1 MSEYK
6 NWLFDQQE
14 HIATLTLNRPEHSNN
29 LTLET
34 FRELRDITNHLHAS
48 KDIWAVILEGTG
60 KHFSAGADVNVISSM
75 VEYPQGPFRETLLDM
90 QNCLDEFEA
99 LEKPTIA
106 KIRGFCLGGGMILA
120 LCCDF
125 RIASQRT
132 VLGFPEVKI
141 GVPVIMGT
149 QRVTRIT
156 GVATAKEL
164 ILLGRNFNAR
174 AAKEFGLVH
183 MVVPPDELDTAVARF
198 ATKFLKLPPRTVGA
212 AKRIINIGS
221 CLPLRASQD
230 LEIDVQAELLQS
242 PDFKEA
248 VTSFIEGR
256 SPHFIGE

>member
-1 MSEYK
+1 MTEYK

-14 HIATLTLNRPEHSNN
+14 RVATLTLNRPEHSNN

-34 FRELRDITNHLHAS
+34 FQELRDITDHLRDS
-48 KDIWAVILEGTG
+48 KDIWAVILEGKG
-60 KHFSAGADVNVISSM
+60 KHFSTGVDVNIISSM
-75 VEYPQGPFRETLLDM
+75 VDYPQGPFRETLLDM

-106 KIRGFCLGGGMILA
+106 KLRGFCLGGGMVIA

-132 VLGFPEVKI
+132 VLGFPEIKL
-141 GVPVIMGT
+141 GVPVIAGT
-149 QRVTRIT
+149 QRVTRIA
-156 GVATAKEL
+156 GVAATKEL
-164 ILLGRNFNAR
+164 ILVGRNFHAR
-174 AAKEFGLVH
+174 AAKEYGLVH
-183 MVVPPDELDTAVARF
+183 KVVPPDELDTAVARF
-198 ATKFLKLPPRTVGA
+198 ASKFLKLPSRTVGA
-212 AKRIINIGS
+212 AKRVIDVGS
-221 CLPLRASQD
+221 YLPLRASQD
-230 LEIDVQAELLQS
+230 LEIDMQAELLNS

>member
-1 MSEYK
+1 MTEYK

-14 HIATLTLNRPEHSNN
+14 RVATLTLNRPEHSNN

-34 FRELRDITNHLHAS
+34 FEELRTITDHIRAC
-48 KDIWAVILEGTG
+48 KDIWVVILEGKG
-60 KHFSAGADVNVISSM
+60 KHFSVGADVDIINSM
-75 VEYPQGPFRETLLDM
+75 VDYPQGPFRETLLDM

-106 KIRGFCLGGGMILA
+106 KLGGFCLGGGMILA

-149 QRVTRIT
+149 QRVTRIA
-156 GVATAKEL
+156 GVAMAKEF

-174 AAKEFGLVH
+174 AAKEYGLVH
-183 MVVPPDELDTAVARF
+183 KVVPPDELDSAVARF
-198 ATKFLKLPPRTVGA
+198 ANKFLKLPPRTVGG
-212 AKRIINIGS
+212 AKRLIDVGS
-221 CLPLRASQD
+221 YLPLRTSQD

-248 VTSFIEGR
+248 VTSYIQGR
-256 SPHFIGE
+256 PPRFIGE

>member
-1 MSEYK
+1 MSEYQ
-6 NWLFDQQE
+6 NWLFSQEE

-34 FRELRDITNHLHAS
+34 FQELRDITAHLRAS
-48 KDIWAVILEGTG
+48 KAIWAVIVEGKG
-60 KHFSAGADVNVISSM
+60 KHFSVGADVNIIRSM
-75 VEYPQGPFRETLLDM
+75 IDYPQEPFREALLDM
-90 QNCLDEFEA
+90 QDCLDEFEA

-106 KIRGFCLGGGMILA
+106 KLQGFCLGGGMILA

-149 QRVTRIT
+149 QRVARVA
-156 GVATAKEL
+156 GVSTTKEL
-164 ILLGRNFNAR
+164 ILLGRNFNSR
-174 AAKEFGLVH
+174 TAKEYGLVH
-183 MVVPPDELDTAVARF
+183 KVVPPDELDTAVARF
-198 ATKFLKLPPRTVGA
+198 ASKFLKLPPRTVGG
-212 AKRIINIGS
+212 AKRLIDVGS
-221 CLPLRASQD
+221 NLPLRASQD
-230 LEIDVQAELLQS
+230 LEIEVQAELLKS

-256 SPHFIGE
+256 PPRFIGE

>member
-48 KDIWAVILEGTG
+48 KDIWAVILESTG
-60 KHFSAGADVNVISSM
+60 KHFSVGADVSVISSM

-149 QRVTRIT
+149 QRVTRVA
-156 GVATAKEL
+156 GMATAKEL

-183 MVVPPDELDTAVARF
+183 KVVPPDELDTAVARF
-198 ATKFLKLPPRTVGA
+198 ATKFLKLPPRTEGA
-212 AKRIINIGS
+212 AKRIIEIGS
-221 CLPLRASQD
+221 YLPLRASQD

-256 SPHFIGE
+256 SPHFVGE

>member
-14 HIATLTLNRPEHSNN
+14 RIATLTLNRPEHSNN

-34 FRELRDITNHLHAS
+34 FQELRDITDHLRAS
-48 KDIWAVILEGTG
+48 KEIWVVILEGKG
-60 KHFSAGADVNVISSM
+60 KHFSIGADVNIISLM
-75 VEYPQGPFRETLLDM
+75 VDYPQGPFRETLLDM

-106 KIRGFCLGGGMILA
+106 KLRGFCLGGGMILA

-125 RIASQRT
+125 RVASQRT

-149 QRVTRIT
+149 KRVTRVA
-156 GVATAKEL
+156 GVATTKEL

-174 AAKEFGLVH
+174 AAKEYGLVH
-183 MVVPPDELDTAVARF
+183 KVVPPDELDTAVARF
-198 ATKFLKLPPRTVGA
+198 ASKFLKLPPRTVGA
-212 AKRIINIGS
+212 AKRVIDVGS
-221 CLPLRASQD
+221 YLPLRSSQD
-230 LEIDVQAELLQS
+230 LEIDAQAELLHS

-248 VTSFIEGR
+248 VNSYIEGR
-256 SPHFIGE
+256 PPRLIGE

>member
-6 NWLFDQQE
+6 NWLYNPQE
-14 HIATLTLNRPEHSNN
+14 RIATLTLNRPEHSNN

-34 FRELRDITNHLHAS
+34 FQELRDITNHLRTS
-48 KDIWAVILEGTG
+48 KDIWAVILEGKG
-60 KHFSAGADVNVISSM
+60 KHFSVGADVDVISSM
-75 VEYPQGPFRETLLDM
+75 VDYPQRPFREILLDM

-106 KIRGFCLGGGMILA
+106 KLRGFCLGGGMILA

-141 GVPVIMGT
+141 GVPVFMGT

-156 GVATAKEL
+156 GTATAKEL
-164 ILLGRNFNAR
+164 ILLGRNFNAG

-183 MVVPPDELDTAVARF
+183 RVVPPDELDTAVARF
-198 ATKFLKLPPRTVGA
+198 ASKFLKLPPRTVGA
-212 AKRIINIGS
+212 AKRIIDVGS
-221 CLPLRASQD
+221 YLPLRASQD
-230 LEIDVQAELLQS
+230 LEIDAQAELLHS

-256 SPHFIGE
+256 SPHFIGD